1 MEGEYTFRGKRS
13 DENVFLVIRRHPW
26 LLMPIVWF
34 WLIMAGGILI
44 SLYFFGAS
52 QITTYVIFGVLVMG
66 FGYTFYIWFIWNN
79 GIYVVSDQRVIR
91 IEQLGIFNR
100 EISEAE
106 VDRIQ
111 EISTEIRGPIRT
123 MLNFGDVKLQTASK
137 EGKVLLE
144 DVASPYDIQQQIVRV
159 QREVAEGKDSK
170 SDDR

>member
-1 MEGEYTFRGKRS
+1 MGDEYNFRGKRS

-34 WLIMAGGILI
+34 WLIMAGVVLA

-52 QITTYVIFGVLVMG
+52 QVTTYAIFIVLILG
-66 FGYTFYIWFIWNN
+66 FGYTFYIWFMWNN

-111 EISTEIRGPIRT
+111 EISTEINGPIRT
-123 MLNFGDVKLQTASK
+123 MMNFGDVKLQTASK
-137 EGKVLLE
+137 EGKVLLK

-159 QREVAEGKDSK
+159 QRDVAEGKLNK
-170 SDDR
+170 SRIN

>member
-1 MEGEYTFRGKRS
+1 MEDEYNFRGKRS
-13 DENVFLVIRRHPW
+13 NENVFLVIRRHPW

-34 WLIMAGGILI
+34 WLIMAGAVLA

-52 QITTYVIFGVLVMG
+52 QVTTYTIFIVLVLG

-79 GIYVVSDQRVIR
+79 GIYVISDQRVIR

-123 MLNFGDVKLQTASK
+123 MMNFGDVKLQTASK
-137 EGKVLLE
+137 EGKVLLK

-159 QREVAEGKDSK
+159 QRDVAEGKLNK
-170 SDDR
+170 SRSS